1 MKDEPWLIVD
11 TETDGVRWPIHAVE
25 IAAQRMRGWQREGE
39 PFGVLLNHDVP
50 IDPGAQAVHGYSRE
64 YLRRHGVCPY
74 EAHAAFRTY
83 AGDLPLVAYNLSFD
97 WNRVLEPEYAR
108 LGVPIAGRRGFCAL
122 TLTRRVVREV
132 ANYRLETVKNHFA
145 LNRERSHRGRNDV
158 ETTVALIERVV
169 SPHLHRAGIH
179 GFAAVA
185 AFARRTP
192 VVACLELV
200 HGATPSQTPAAACPP
215 DRDRVGY
222 VGFPEALPRRAGG

>member
-1 MKDEPWLIVD
+1 MQDESWLIVD
-11 TETDGVRWPIHAVE
+11 TETNGVYWPIHAVE
-25 IAAQRMRGWQREGE
+25 IAAQRMRGWQRDGE
-39 PFGVLLNHDVP
+39 SFQVLLNHDVP

-74 EAHAAFRTY
+74 QAHAAFRDY

-108 LGVPIAGRRGFCAL
+108 LGVPTAGRRGFCAL

-132 ANYRLETVKNHFA
+132 SNYRLETLKGHFS
-145 LNRERSHRGRNDV
+145 LNTGRSHTGRNDV

-192 VVACLELV
+192 VAACLQHV
-200 HGATPSQTPAAACPP
+200 HGPTVPTTATHS
-215 DRDRVGY
+215 R
-222 VGFPEALPRRAGG
+222 LAGV